1 MNTDFNDFGNPQV
14 ANLPAHLRQFVVKQD
29 YDNYTSIDHAVWRYV
44 MRKNLAFLS
53 KVADKSYL
61 QGLDKTGITI
71 DSIPNIEDMNTILG
85 KIGWGCVCVD
95 GFLPPSSF
103 MEFQKY
109 KVLVIAADIRQIE
122 HIEYTPAPDI
132 LHEAAGHAPIIADP
146 TYAEYLSLFGEIG
159 SKAISS
165 AQDFELYEAIRHLS
179 IIKEDPYTDEKE
191 IVQAEKDIELIQ
203 SNMGQPSEMAQIRNL
218 HWWTVEYGLIG
229 DLNQPK
235 IYGAG
240 LLSSIAESESCL
252 KEEVKKIPYSIE
264 AAQQAFDIT
273 EPQPQLFVTPSYKHL
288 TQVLEKF
295 ANTMALRTGGLKGLK
310 KALASKNTCTAVF
323 SSELQVSGVFNNI
336 ISENEEIVYLST
348 SSPTALAFQNKE
360 LVGHDKNYHTHG
372 FSSPVG
378 RLKNTSI
385 PLENMSFDELIGL
398 DIEEGKQVTLDFESG
413 LNLKGKLIN
422 ILKNRKG
429 LNMIFSFEDCCV
441 TYNDEVLFQPE
452 WGTYDMAVGQSIV
465 SVFSGAADKTVFLKD
480 NPFVPSELT
489 HKIQYDEKRI
499 ELHKLYQNVRD
510 VREGTASKDVLVNV
524 WQELQKY
531 KNDWLCAVEILE
543 ISSNDNLNTE
553 IKTHLNNA
561 EFDEVTKGLINDSLS
576 LIEIE

>member
-1 MNTDFNDFGNPQV
+1 MKTDFNDFGNPQV
-14 ANLPAHLRQFVVKQD
+14 AKLPAHLRQFVVSQD
-29 YDNYTSIDHAVWRYV
+29 YDNYTPVDHAVWRYV
-44 MRKNLAFLS
+44 MRKNLAYLS
-53 KVADKSYL
+53 KVADASYL
-61 QGLDKTGITI
+61 KGLEKTGITI
-71 DSIPNIEDMNTILG
+71 DSIPNIMDMNTILG

-103 MEFQKY
+103 MEFQAY

-146 TYAEYLSLFGEIG
+146 TYAEYLRLFGEIG

-179 IIKEDPYTDEKE
+179 IIKEDPNTEEKE

-240 LLSSIAESESCL
+240 LLSSIGESESCL
-252 KEEVKKIPYSIE
+252 KEEVKKLPYSIE

-273 EPQPQLFVTPSYKHL
+273 EPQPQLYVTPSYTHL
-288 TQVLEKF
+288 TQVLEEF
-295 ANTMALRTGGLKGLK
+295 ANTMALRKGGLEGLE
-310 KALASKNTCTAVF
+310 KAIASNNTCTVEY
-323 SSELQVSGVFNNI
+323 SSGLQVSGIFNNVI
-336 ISENEEIVYLST
+336 NDNGQIVYLST
-348 SSPTALAFQNKE
+348 SSPTALAWQNKE
-360 LVGHDKNYHTHG
+360 LVGHDKSYHAHG

-378 RLKNTSI
+378 RLKNTSM
-385 PLENMSFDELIGL
+385 PLENMSIDELMSL
-398 DIEEGKQVTLDFESG
+398 EIEAGKQVSLEFESG
-413 LNLKGKLIN
+413 VNVQGKLIN
-422 ILKNRKG
+422 VSKNRKG
-429 LNMIFSFEDCCV
+429 LNMILSFEDCRV
-441 TYNDEVLFQPE
+441 NYNDEVLFQPE
-452 WGTYDMAVGQSIV
+452 WGTYDMAVGESIV
-465 SVFSGAADKTVFLKD
+465 SVFSGAADMAVFSKD

-489 HKIQYDEKRI
+489 HKIQYGEKRL
-499 ELHKLYQNVRD
+499 ELHKLYQKIRD
-510 VREGTASKDVLVNV
+510 IREGNADKQELAGV
-524 WQELQKY
+524 WQELIKHP
-531 KNDWLCAVEILE
+531 KDWLAAVEILE
-543 ISSNDNLNTE
+543 ISTDDSLNAD

-561 EFDEVTKGLINDSLS
+561 DGDEVTKGLIKDSLS
-576 LIEIE
+576 LIE

>member
-1 MNTDFNDFGNPQV
+1 MKTDFNDFGNPQV
-14 ANLPAHLRQFVVKQD
+14 AKLPAHLRQFVVSQD
-29 YDNYTSIDHAVWRYV
+29 YDNYTPVDHAVWRYV
-44 MRKNLAFLS
+44 MRKNLAYLS
-53 KVADKSYL
+53 KVADASYL
-61 QGLDKTGITI
+61 KGLEKTGITI
-71 DSIPNIEDMNTILG
+71 DSIPNIKDMNTILG

-103 MEFQKY
+103 MEFQAY

-146 TYAEYLSLFGEIG
+146 TYAEYLRLFGEIG

-179 IIKEDPYTDEKE
+179 IIKEDPNTEEKE

-203 SNMGQPSEMAQIRNL
+203 SNMGQTSEMAQIRNL

-240 LLSSIAESESCL
+240 LLSSIGESESCL
-252 KEEVKKIPYSIE
+252 KEEVKKLPYSIE

-273 EPQPQLFVTPSYKHL
+273 EPQPQLYVTPSYTHL
-288 TQVLEKF
+288 TQVLEEF
-295 ANTMALRTGGLKGLK
+295 ANTMALRKGGLEGLE
-310 KALASKNTCTAVF
+310 KAIASNNTCTVEY
-323 SSELQVSGVFNNI
+323 SSGLQVSGIFNNV
-336 ISENEEIVYLST
+336 ISDNGQIVYVST
-348 SSPTALAFQNKE
+348 SSPTALAWQNKE
-360 LVGHDKNYHTHG
+360 LVGHDKSYHAHG

-385 PLENMSFDELIGL
+385 PLENMSIDELMSL
-398 DIEEGKQVTLDFESG
+398 EIEAGKQVSLEFESG
-413 LNLKGKLIN
+413 VNVQGKLIN
-422 ILKNRKG
+422 VSKNRKD
-429 LNMIFSFEDCCV
+429 LNMILSFEDCRV
-441 TYNDEVLFQPE
+441 NYNDELLFQPE
-452 WGTYDMAVGQSIV
+452 WGTYDMAVGESIV
-465 SVFSGAADKTVFLKD
+465 SVFSGAADMAVFSKD

-489 HKIQYDEKRI
+489 HKIQYGEKRL
-499 ELHKLYQNVRD
+499 ELHKLYKKIRD
-510 VREGTASKDVLVNV
+510 IREGNVDKQELAGV
-524 WQELQKY
+524 WQELIKHP
-531 KNDWLCAVEILE
+531 KDWLAAVEILE
-543 ISSNDNLNTE
+543 ISTDGSLNAE

-561 EFDEVTKGLINDSLS
+561 DVDEVTKGLIQDSLS
-576 LIEIE
+576 LIE

>member
-1 MNTDFNDFGNPQV
+1 MKTDFNDFGNPQV
-14 ANLPAHLRQFVVKQD
+14 AKLPAHLRQFVVSQD
-29 YDNYTSIDHAVWRYV
+29 YDNYTPVDHAVWRYV
-44 MRKNLAFLS
+44 MRKNLAYLS
-53 KVADKSYL
+53 KVADASYL
-61 QGLDKTGITI
+61 KGLEKTGITI
-71 DSIPNIEDMNTILG
+71 DSIPNIKDMNIILG

-103 MEFQKY
+103 MEFQAY

-146 TYAEYLSLFGEIG
+146 TYAEYLRLFGEIG

-179 IIKEDPYTDEKE
+179 IIKEDPNTEEKE

-240 LLSSIAESESCL
+240 LLSSIGESESCL
-252 KEEVKKIPYSIE
+252 KEEVKKQPYSIE

-273 EPQPQLFVTPSYKHL
+273 EPQPQLYVTPSYTHL
-288 TQVLEKF
+288 TQVLEEF
-295 ANTMALRTGGLKGLK
+295 ANTMALRKGGLVGLE
-310 KALASKNTCTAVF
+310 KAIASNNTCTVEY
-323 SSELQVSGVFNNI
+323 SSGLQVSGIFNNVI
-336 ISENEEIVYLST
+336 ADNGQIVYVST
-348 SSPTALAFQNKE
+348 SSPTALAWQNKE
-360 LVGHDKNYHTHG
+360 LVGHDKSYHAHG

-378 RLKNTSI
+378 RLKNTSM
-385 PLENMSFDELIGL
+385 PLENMSIDELMSL
-398 DIEEGKQVTLDFESG
+398 EIEAGKQVALEFESG
-413 LNLKGKLIN
+413 VNVQGKLIN
-422 ILKNRKG
+422 VSKNRKG
-429 LNMIFSFEDCCV
+429 LNMILSFENCRV
-441 TYNDEVLFQPE
+441 NYNDEVLFQPE
-452 WGTYDMAVGQSIV
+452 WGTYDMAVGESIV
-465 SVFSGAADKTVFLKD
+465 SVFSGAADMAVFSKD

-489 HKIQYDEKRI
+489 HKIQYGEKRL
-499 ELHKLYQNVRD
+499 ELHKLYQKIRD
-510 VREGTASKDVLVNV
+510 IREGNADKQELAGV
-524 WQELQKY
+524 WQELLKHP
-531 KNDWLCAVEILE
+531 KDWLAAVEILE
-543 ISSNDNLNTE
+543 ISTDDSLNAE

-561 EFDEVTKGLINDSLS
+561 DGDEVTKGLIKDSLS
-576 LIEIE
+576 LIE

>member
-1 MNTDFNDFGNPQV
+1 MKTDFNDFGNPQV
-14 ANLPAHLRQFVVKQD
+14 AKLPAHLRQFVVSQD
-29 YDNYTSIDHAVWRYV
+29 YDNYTPVDHAVWRYV
-44 MRKNLAFLS
+44 MRKNLAYLS
-53 KVADKSYL
+53 KVADASYL
-61 QGLDKTGITI
+61 KGLEKTGITI
-71 DSIPNIEDMNTILG
+71 DSIPNIKDMNTILG

-103 MEFQKY
+103 MEFQAY

-146 TYAEYLSLFGEIG
+146 TYAEYLRLFGEIG

-179 IIKEDPYTDEKE
+179 IIKEDPNTEEKE

-240 LLSSIAESESCL
+240 LLSSIGESESCL
-252 KEEVKKIPYSIE
+252 KEEVKKQPYSIE

-273 EPQPQLFVTPSYKHL
+273 EPQPQLYVTPSYTHL
-288 TQVLEKF
+288 TQVLEEF
-295 ANTMALRTGGLKGLK
+295 ANTMALRKGGLVGLE
-310 KALASKNTCTAVF
+310 KAIASNNTCTVEY
-323 SSELQVSGVFNNI
+323 SSGLQVSGIFNNVI
-336 ISENEEIVYLST
+336 ADNGQIVYVST
-348 SSPTALAFQNKE
+348 SSPTALAWQNKE
-360 LVGHDKNYHTHG
+360 LVGHDKSYHAHG

-378 RLKNTSI
+378 RLKNTSM
-385 PLENMSFDELIGL
+385 PLENMSIDELMSL
-398 DIEEGKQVTLDFESG
+398 EIEAGKQVALEFESG
-413 LNLKGKLIN
+413 VNVQGKLIN
-422 ILKNRKG
+422 VSKNRKG
-429 LNMIFSFEDCCV
+429 LNMILSFENCRV
-441 TYNDEVLFQPE
+441 NYNDEVLFQPE
-452 WGTYDMAVGQSIV
+452 WGTYDMAVGESIV
-465 SVFSGAADKTVFLKD
+465 SVFSGAADMAVFSKD

-489 HKIQYDEKRI
+489 HKIQYGEKRL
-499 ELHKLYQNVRD
+499 ELHKLYQKIRD
-510 VREGTASKDVLVNV
+510 IREGNADKQELAGV
-524 WQELQKY
+524 WQELLKHP
-531 KNDWLCAVEILE
+531 KDWLAAVEILE
-543 ISSNDNLNTE
+543 ISTDDSLNAE

-561 EFDEVTKGLINDSLS
+561 DGDEVTKGLIKDSLS
-576 LIEIE
+576 LIE

>member
-1 MNTDFNDFGNPQV
+1 MKTDFNDFGNPQV
-14 ANLPAHLRQFVVKQD
+14 AKLPAHLRQFVVSQD
-29 YDNYTSIDHAVWRYV
+29 YDNYTPVDHAVWRYV
-44 MRKNLAFLS
+44 MRKNLAYLS
-53 KVADKSYL
+53 KVADASYL
-61 QGLDKTGITI
+61 KGLEKTGITI
-71 DSIPNIEDMNTILG
+71 DSIPNIKDMNTILG

-103 MEFQKY
+103 MEFQAY

-146 TYAEYLSLFGEIG
+146 TYAEYLRLFGEIG

-179 IIKEDPYTDEKE
+179 IIKEDPNTEEKE

-240 LLSSIAESESCL
+240 LLSSIGESESCL
-252 KEEVKKIPYSIE
+252 KEEVKKLPYSIE

-273 EPQPQLFVTPSYKHL
+273 EPQPQLYVTPSYTHL
-288 TQVLEKF
+288 TQVLEEF
-295 ANTMALRTGGLKGLK
+295 ANTMALRKGGLEGLE
-310 KALASKNTCTAVF
+310 KAIASNNTCTVEY
-323 SSELQVSGVFNNI
+323 SSGLQVSGIFNNVI
-336 ISENEEIVYLST
+336 YDNGQIVYLST
-348 SSPTALAFQNKE
+348 SSPTALAWQNKE
-360 LVGHDKNYHTHG
+360 LVGHDKSYHAHG

-378 RLKNTSI
+378 RLKNTSM
-385 PLENMSFDELIGL
+385 PLENMSIDELMSL
-398 DIEEGKQVTLDFESG
+398 EIEAGKQVSLEFESG
-413 LNLKGKLIN
+413 VNVQGKLIN
-422 ILKNRKG
+422 VSKNRKG
-429 LNMIFSFEDCCV
+429 LNMILSFEDCRV
-441 TYNDEVLFQPE
+441 NYNDEVLFQPE
-452 WGTYDMAVGQSIV
+452 WGTYDMAVGESIV
-465 SVFSGAADKTVFLKD
+465 SVFSGAADMAVFSKD

-489 HKIQYDEKRI
+489 HKIQYGEKRL
-499 ELHKLYQNVRD
+499 ELHKLYQKIRD
-510 VREGTASKDVLVNV
+510 IREGNADKQELAGV
-524 WQELQKY
+524 WQELLKHP
-531 KNDWLCAVEILE
+531 KDWLAAVEILE
-543 ISSNDNLNTE
+543 ISTDDSLNAE

-561 EFDEVTKGLINDSLS
+561 DGDEVTKGLIKDSLS
-576 LIEIE
+576 LIE

>member
-1 MNTDFNDFGNPQV
+1 MKTDFNDFGNPQV
-14 ANLPAHLRQFVVKQD
+14 AKLPAHLRQFVVSQD
-29 YDNYTSIDHAVWRYV
+29 YDNYTPVDHAVWRYV
-44 MRKNLAFLS
+44 MRKNLAYLS
-53 KVADKSYL
+53 KVADASYL
-61 QGLDKTGITI
+61 KGLEKTGITI
-71 DSIPNIEDMNTILG
+71 DSIPNIKDMNTILG

-103 MEFQKY
+103 MEFQAY

-146 TYAEYLSLFGEIG
+146 TYAEYLRLFGEIG

-179 IIKEDPYTDEKE
+179 IIKEDPNTEEKE

-203 SNMGQPSEMAQIRNL
+203 SNMGQTSEMAQIRNL

-240 LLSSIAESESCL
+240 LLSSIGESESCL
-252 KEEVKKIPYSIE
+252 KEEVKKLPYSIE

-273 EPQPQLFVTPSYKHL
+273 EPQPQLYVTPSYTHL
-288 TQVLEKF
+288 TQVLEEF
-295 ANTMALRTGGLKGLK
+295 ANTMALRKGGLEGLE
-310 KALASKNTCTAVF
+310 KAIASNNTCTVEY
-323 SSELQVSGVFNNI
+323 SSGLQVSGIFNNV
-336 ISENEEIVYLST
+336 ISDNGQIVYVST
-348 SSPTALAFQNKE
+348 SSPTALAWQNKE
-360 LVGHDKNYHTHG
+360 LVGHDKSYHAHG

-385 PLENMSFDELIGL
+385 PLENMSIDELISL
-398 DIEEGKQVTLDFESG
+398 EIEAGKQVSLEFESG
-413 LNLKGKLIN
+413 VNVQGKLIN
-422 ILKNRKG
+422 VSKNRKD
-429 LNMIFSFEDCCV
+429 LNMILSFEDCRV
-441 TYNDEVLFQPE
+441 NYNDELLFQPE
-452 WGTYDMAVGQSIV
+452 WGTYDMAVGESIV
-465 SVFSGAADKTVFLKD
+465 SVFSGAADMAVFSKD

-489 HKIQYDEKRI
+489 HKIQYGEKRL
-499 ELHKLYQNVRD
+499 ELHKLYKKIRD
-510 VREGTASKDVLVNV
+510 IREGNVDKQELAGV
-524 WQELQKY
+524 WQELIKHP
-531 KNDWLCAVEILE
+531 KDWLAAVEILE
-543 ISSNDNLNTE
+543 ISTDGSLNAE

-561 EFDEVTKGLINDSLS
+561 DVDEVTKGLIKDSLS
-576 LIEIE
+576 LIE